1 MSFFEKAEDGLMAA
15 AEVIDSNKYLN
26 SIKGAFTDFVP
37 FIVVG
42 SFGSLLNSLV
52 ASQTTGLAKWIP
64 ALASLKP
71 AFDVLNFATISCMTI
86 PIIFLIALHLANAYK
101 MPAFTLSL
109 IHIFISCGK
118 NKNNVYQKISL
129 SDVVERKGSHDIRQA
144 YIVRIKYV
152 LRKG

>member
-86 PIIFLIALHLANAYK
+86 PIIF
-101 MPAFTLSL
+101 
-109 IHIFISCGK
+109 
-118 NKNNVYQKISL
+118 
-129 SDVVERKGSHDIRQA
+129 
-144 YIVRIKYV
+144 
-152 LRKG
+152 